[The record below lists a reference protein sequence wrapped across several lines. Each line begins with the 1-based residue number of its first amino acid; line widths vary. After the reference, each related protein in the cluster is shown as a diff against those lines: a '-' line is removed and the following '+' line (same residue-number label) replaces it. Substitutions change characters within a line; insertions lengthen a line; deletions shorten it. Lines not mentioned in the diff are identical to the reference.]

1 MPSVANAALLSE
13 PAYLWIPEG
22 ATFYTADEVIDFA
35 RALGQQVGQPEID
48 ALRTLMAEGPDGQ
61 FAGFGSAIIC
71 GRQNI
76 KTWAIRMCVLYDAFV
91 RGVPRITFSAHLFK
105 TTRDSFV
112 KIDELVQSFDWMRRA
127 VKRIRYANGEEGFE
141 LLNGSVIDFVARSL
155 KGSRGLG
162 GDTVVLDE
170 WLFGTGDMLGALVPT
185 MSTAVKPHI
194 LYGSSPGVRTS
205 EALRDVRERGRSMS
219 DPTLTYIEWT
229 TEREGCTDP
238 ACSHKAGK
246 SEGCELDREEKWPAA
261 NPALGRRISYEY
273 VRKERR
279 EIPPIEFMRERMGW
293 WEDPPTSEESSLFPM
308 EQWAERLAPD
318 STVADDVPLTYA
330 VDTSWDRQTSWISVA
345 GLNAQGVPHVE
356 IVKTG
361 YGQDWVIPWLRPR
374 VTERPP
380 LAIGLQGGNA
390 PVSTLVDKLEKEFG
404 DVVRVLTGVEC
415 ARACGGFFDAVEKG
429 PLAHIDQE
437 QLDDA
442 MKQGVARPMGE
453 GWLLDRKLS
462 PVDVAGLFSA
472 CVALYLLETT
482 EPPAPKRVSVPKRL
496 R

>member
-35 RALGQQVGQPEID
+35 RALGQEVGQPEID

-91 RGVPRITFSAHLFK
+91 RAVPRITFSAHLFK

-127 VKRIRYANGEEGFE
+127 VKKIRYANGEEGFE

-170 WLFGTGDMLGALVPT
+170 WLFGIGDMLGALVPT

-205 EALRDVRERGRSMS
+205 EALRDVRERGRSGS

-229 TEREGCTDP
+229 TEREGCAAPD
-238 ACSHKAGK
+238 CSHKAGK
-246 SEGCELDREEKWPAA
+246 VAGCELDREAKWPAA

-279 EIPPIEFMRERMGW
+279 EIPPIEFMRERLGW
-293 WEDPPTSEESSLFPM
+293 WEDPPTAEESSLFPLDK
-308 EQWAERLAPD
+308 WAERL
-318 STVADDVPLTYA
+318 STASTIPSTEAIAYA
-330 VDTSWDRQTSWISVA
+330 VDTSWDRSRSWISVA
-345 GLNAQGVPHVE
+345 GLNESGVPHVE
-356 IVKTG
+356 IIETNF
-361 YGQDWVIPWLRPR
+361 GQDWVVGWLRPR
-374 VTERPP
+374 VDDRRP

-390 PVSTLVDKLEKEFG
+390 PVSTLADPLKKAFG
-404 DVVRVLTGVEC
+404 DLVVELSGTDA
-415 ARACGGFFDAVEKG
+415 ARACGMFYDAVEKG
-429 PLAHIDQE
+429 PLAHIGQDP
-437 QLDDA
+437 LDDA
-442 MKQGVARPMGE
+442 VEKGVARPLGE
-453 GWLLDRKLS
+453 GWALDRKTS
-462 PVDVAGLFSA
+462 PVDVAGLFAA
-472 CVALYLLETT
+472 CGALYLLSTAEQSA
-482 EPPAPKRVSVPKRL
+482 PPTIW
-496 R
+496 